1 MFYRLNEVCFELPP
15 LRNRGSDVYELA
27 KFFMTKYAHQYGLEA
42 KSFAAESV
50 ESMTAYQWPGNVRQL
65 ESRVKKALALSEGPQ
80 ISVEDM
86 GLQAVEVETLRSLEN
101 AVDDFK
107 LDYVR
112 QALEINNWNKS
123 QTARVLD
130 VDPRTIF
137 RYAER
142 LKDQ

>member
-1 MFYRLNEVCFELPP
+1 MLGLKMFD
-15 LRNRGSDVYELA
+15 SW
-27 KFFMTKYAHQYGLEA
+27 
-42 KSFAAESV
+42 S
-50 ESMTAYQWPGNVRQL
+50 L
-65 ESRVKKALALSEGPQ
+65 ESKKALALSEGKQ

-86 GLQAVEVETLRSLEN
+86 GLQNVEVETLRSLET

-107 LDYVR
+107 MEYVR
-112 QALEINNWNKS
+112 QALEVNNWNKS